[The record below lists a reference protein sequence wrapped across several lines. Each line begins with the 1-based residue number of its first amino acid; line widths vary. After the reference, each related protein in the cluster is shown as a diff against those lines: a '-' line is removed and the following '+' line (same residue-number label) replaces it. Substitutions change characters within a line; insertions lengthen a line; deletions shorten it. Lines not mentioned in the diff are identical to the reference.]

1 MAGGFT
7 NVFDIPNNCN
17 SDVLSNFDPHSC
29 TNHVIVISG
38 NVLLLFMCVV
48 IFFRSNQS
56 SMNPHAN
63 RRCMRV
69 FLTVFNGS
77 LGLIY
82 IIFGIWTII
91 GNLKEKKSLLPIDQ
105 WAIMILQGVVW
116 LLSLSHVSR
125 RRLPKISVIIILLF
139 AVYLCFEAIWD
150 ALVNREMTLISVL
163 NALTLP
169 GAFLFVL
176 CVFTKEKQ
184 TDIKSGSLY
193 EPLETTEYVTP
204 KAQAGTLSKL
214 TFWWLNPLLVTGKA
228 KVLDADDIP
237 KLQPEDSAEMCYSR
251 FMKILETRKERN
263 GSSDS
268 SIMTTLFIWQSK
280 ELMITGLL
288 ALIKVVS
295 LASGPLILRA
305 FIQVCQGKQTFEHE
319 GYYLTMGLFVSKC
332 LESVSERQMNFRNR
346 VIGVQVKS
354 MLCAAIYQKQL
365 RLSNDARMSYSP
377 GEIMNYATV
386 DANRIGE
393 FPFWFHQIWA
403 IGLQICLGIF
413 IIYFSVGV
421 ATFAALLVVI
431 LTVLGNIPLGNLQHK
446 HLTKL
451 MAVQDRRLKAI
462 AEAVTNMKVLKLYA
476 REKHF
481 QKVIEKL
488 RSEEM
493 RLLSAVISQ
502 RGLYIILFW
511 LSPAIVAVVTFYTC
525 YLIGIPLDASNV
537 FTFLATIRIIQEPI
551 RVISDVA
558 AVFIEARVA
567 LTRIIKFLEAPEL
580 QKERKNLVN
589 SGGQAL
595 VIKAEV
601 ISWNIDSSKPTL
613 TDVNVEISTGE
624 KVAICGEVGSGKSTL
639 ISAILGEVPN
649 IKGAI
654 EVVGKVAYVSQTA
667 WIQTG
672 TIRENI
678 LFGSVMNDDKY
689 DEVVKKCSLMKD
701 IEMFPFGDQ
710 TVIGERGVNL
720 SGGQK
725 QRVQLA
731 RALYQNADIYLLDDP
746 FSAVDAH
753 TAASLFKEY
762 IMDAL
767 SSKTVILVTHQVDFL
782 PAFDGILLMANGKI
796 VKTGTYAQ
804 LLDSCKEFQSLVIA
818 LSDTSGSDN
827 LSADGSQQQSKSP
840 NQEIESIYTKELIV
854 GEQEQLIKQEERE
867 AGDTGLKPYKQYLS
881 QSNGYFYFSMSVLSH
896 ILYIIGQFLQNLWL
910 ATNVQD
916 FMVNETIMLLV
927 YMIMAFVMMF
937 FLFGRSY
944 FVVKLGIKASTAVFV
959 KLITSLFRAPMSFY
973 DSTPVGRIISR
984 VSSDLSVVD
993 MELAMKFTIGLGT
1006 TMNTYFSFG
1015 VLAFLTWPILFVII
1029 PTVYLTILL
1038 QKFYYASA
1046 KELMRLDGTSKS
1058 LVASH
1063 LAQSIAGVVTIRAF
1077 GEEDRFFSEHL
1088 NLIDGNASPYFHSFS
1103 ANEWL
1108 IQRLE
1113 MLCAV
1118 VVSSSALAITLLPFD
1133 ASDSGYIGM
1142 ALSYGLSLNIFLVV
1156 SVQFQC
1162 QLSNLIVSV
1171 ERLDQ
1176 YMHINS
1182 EAPEIIED
1190 NRPSRSWPSIGRVI
1204 IDNLK
1209 VRYQPNS
1216 PLVLQGINCVFEG
1229 GHKIGIV
1236 GRTGS
1241 GKTTLISALFR
1252 LVEPADGRIVIDDI
1266 DITSIGLH
1274 DLRSS
1279 FGIIPQEPT
1288 LFSGSIRYNLDPLSE
1303 HSDQQL
1309 WKVLEKCQL
1318 REAIQDKK
1326 EGLDSFV
1333 VQDGSN
1339 WSLGQRQLFCLGRAL
1354 LKRRKILVLD
1364 EATASIDNATD
1375 TIIQKTIREEF
1386 LDCTVITVAHR
1397 IPTVVDCTMVLVMKD
1412 GKVMEYDKPMKLM
1425 NEPASLFAQLVNEY
1439 WSQHKTS

>member
-1 MAGGFT
+1 M
-7 NVFDIPNNCN
+7 
-17 SDVLSNFDPHSC
+17 
-29 TNHVIVISG
+29 
-38 NVLLLFMCVV
+38 
-48 IFFRSNQS
+48 
-56 SMNPHAN
+56 
-63 RRCMRV
+63 
-69 FLTVFNGS
+69 VFNGC
-77 LGLIY
+77 LGLVY
-82 IIFGIWTII
+82 LIFGIWTVVENSRDIASV
-91 GNLKEKKSLLPIDQ
+91 SLV
-105 WAIMILQGVVW
+105 LQGFLWVLALV
-116 LLSLSHVSR
+116 LVR
-125 RRLPKISVIIILLF
+125 RRVLPKICSVLILLF
-139 AVYLCFEAIWD
+139 SCFLCFSSVWD
-150 ALVNREMTLISVL
+150 ASVHGETSLTGVL
-163 NALTLP
+163 NTLTFP
-169 GAFLFVL
+169 GAVLLVL
-176 CVFTKEKQ
+176 CVFMERKQ
-184 TDIKSGSLY
+184 TDAELGALY
-193 EPLETTEYVTP
+193 APLVAKDVVTL
-204 KAQAGTLSKL
+204 KAKAGILSNF
-214 TFWWLNPLLVTGKA
+214 TFWWLNPLLVTGKS

-237 KLQPEDSAEMCYSR
+237 KLQDENKAQMCYST
-251 FMKILETRKERN
+251 FMKILDKRKAERERN
-263 GSSDS
+263 GVVGDPSVLS
-268 SIMTTLFIWQSK
+268 TLFMWQSK
-280 ELMITGLL
+280 RLVITGIF
-288 ALIKVVS
+288 ALVKVLS

-305 FIQVCQGKQTFEHE
+305 FIKVVQGKQTFDHE
-319 GYYLTMGLFVSKC
+319 GYYLTLALFVSKC
-332 LESVSERQMNFRNR
+332 LESLSERQLNFRNR
-346 VIGVQVKS
+346 VTGLQVKS

-377 GEIMNYATV
+377 GQIMNYATV

-393 FPFWFHQIWA
+393 FPFWFHQIWT

-421 ATFAALLVVI
+421 AAFAALLVII
-431 LTVLGNIPLGNLQHK
+431 LTVLGNIPLGKLQHK
-446 HLTKL
+446 ILTKL
-451 MAVQDRRLKAI
+451 MAAQDRRLKAI
-462 AEAVTNMKVLKLYA
+462 TEAVTNMKVLKLYA
-476 REKHF
+476 WEKHF
-481 QKVIEKL
+481 QKAAEKL
-488 RSEEM
+488 RNEEM
-493 RLLSAVISQ
+493 RWLSAVIMQ
-502 RGLYIILFW
+502 RGLYLILFW
-511 LSPAIVAVVTFYTC
+511 SSPVIVATVTFYTC
-525 YLIGIPLDASNV
+525 YFIGIPLDASNV

-551 RVISDVA
+551 RLIADVA

-567 LTRIIKFLEAPEL
+567 LTRIIKFMEAPEL
-580 QKERKNLVN
+580 QKERRNNASIGHGSV
-589 SGGQAL
+589 
-595 VIKAEV
+595 VIKADV
-601 ISWNIDSSKPTL
+601 ISWNDDCSKPTP
-613 TDVNVEISTGE
+613 TDVNLEISAGE

-649 IKGAI
+649 IKGKI
-654 EVVGKVAYVSQTA
+654 EVNGKVAYVSQTA

-672 TIRENI
+672 TVRDNI
-678 LFGSVMNDDKY
+678 LFGSVMSDEKY
-689 DEVVKKCSLMKD
+689 EEVVKKCSLVKD

-710 TVIGERGVNL
+710 TIIGERGVNL

-731 RALYQNADIYLLDDP
+731 RALYQDADMYLLDDP

-753 TAASLFKEY
+753 TAASLFKDY
-762 IMDAL
+762 IMEAL
-767 SSKTVILVTHQVDFL
+767 SSKTVLLVTHQVDFL
-782 PAFDGILLMANGKI
+782 PAFDDILLMADGKI
-796 VKTGTYAQ
+796 VQTGTYA
-804 LLDSCKEFQSLVIA
+804 LLLESCKEFQSLVIA
-818 LSDTSGSDN
+818 LSNTSGSDN
-827 LSADGSQQQSKSP
+827 PLADGPQQRSKSP
-840 NQEIESIYTKELIV
+840 NQEIENVYTGEQIV
-854 GEQEQLIKQEERE
+854 GEQLIKQEERE

-881 QSNGYFYFSMSVLSH
+881 QRSGPRNGYFYFSLSVLSH
-896 ILYIIGQFLQNLWL
+896 FLYIIGLLLQNLWL
-910 ATNVQD
+910 ASEVQGS
-916 FMVNETIMLLV
+916 MANESTMLLV
-927 YMIMAFVMMF
+927 YMAMAFVMMF

-944 FVVKLGIKASTAVFV
+944 YVVKLGTNASIAVFS

-973 DSTPVGRIISR
+973 DSTPIGRIISR

-993 MELAMKFTIGLGT
+993 IELAMKFTIGIGT

-1015 VLAFLTWPILFVII
+1015 IL
-1029 PTVYLTILL
+1029 
-1038 QKFYYASA
+1038 KFYYASA

-1088 NLIDGNASPYFHSFS
+1088 NLIDGNVSPFFHSFS

-1133 ASDSGYIGM
+1133 ASSSGYIGM

-1176 YMHINS
+1176 YMHIRS
-1182 EAPEIIED
+1182 EALEIIEN
-1190 NRPSRSWPSIGRVI
+1190 NRPPTNWPSIGRVVI
-1204 IDNLK
+1204 ENLK
-1209 VRYQPNS
+1209 IRYQPNS
-1216 PLVLQGINCVFEG
+1216 PLVLHGINCVFEG

-1252 LVEPADGRIVIDDI
+1252 LVETTDGKIVIDDI
-1266 DITSIGLH
+1266 DIASIGIH

-1288 LFSGSIRYNLDPLSE
+1288 LFSGSIRFNLDPLSE
-1303 HSDQQL
+1303 HSDQEI

-1326 EGLDSFV
+1326 EGLDSLV

-1364 EATASIDNATD
+1364 EATASIDNTTD

-1386 LDCTVITVAHR
+1386 KDCTVITVAHR

-1425 NEPASLFAQLVNEY
+1425 NDSDSLFAQLVNEY

>member
-1 MAGGFT
+1 MRKMG
-7 NVFDIPNNCN
+7 
-17 SDVLSNFDPHSC
+17 LM
-29 TNHVIVISG
+29 G
-38 NVLLLFMCVV
+38 NVQMVMHKAY
-48 IFFRSNQS
+48 R
-56 SMNPHAN
+56 
-63 RRCMRV
+63 
-69 FLTVFNGS
+69 
-77 LGLIY
+77 
-82 IIFGIWTII
+82 
-91 GNLKEKKSLLPIDQ
+91 
-105 WAIMILQGVVW
+105 
-116 LLSLSHVSR
+116 
-125 RRLPKISVIIILLF
+125 
-139 AVYLCFEAIWD
+139 
-150 ALVNREMTLISVL
+150 TLIVGPTSFHTCDLVALWKNVWDGSVHRKTTLTGVL
-163 NALTLP
+163 NALTFP
-169 GAFLFVL
+169 GAVLFVL
-176 CVFTKEKQ
+176 CVFMERKP
-184 TDIKSGSLY
+184 TDSSLY
-193 EPLETTEYVTP
+193 EPLQANTDIVTDTDVVTP
-204 KAQAGTLSKL
+204 KARAGTLSIL
-214 TFWWLNPLLVTGKA
+214 TFWWLNPLLLKGKT
-228 KVLDADDIP
+228 KVLDANEIP
-237 KLQPEDSAEMCYSR
+237 KLQHEDRAETCYSK
-251 FMKILETRKERN
+251 FMKILEKRKAESVT
-263 GSSDS
+263 GDPYMLS
-268 SIMTTLFIWQSK
+268 TLFVWQSK
-280 ELMITGLL
+280 QLVITGLF
-288 ALIKVVS
+288 ALIKVLS
-295 LASGPLILRA
+295 LASGPIILRA
-305 FIQVCQGKQTFEHE
+305 FIKVCQGKQTFEHE
-319 GYYLTMGLFVSKC
+319 GYYLTLGLFISKC
-332 LESVSERQMNFRNR
+332 LESVAERQMNFRNR

-354 MLCAAIYQKQL
+354 MLCAAIFRKQL

-377 GEIMNYATV
+377 GQIMNYATV

-393 FPFWFHQIWA
+393 FPFWFHQIWT
-403 IGLQICLGIF
+403 IGLQIFLGIF

-421 ATFAALLVVI
+421 AAFTALLVII
-431 LTVLGNIPLGNLQHK
+431 LTVLGNIPLGNLQQK
-446 HLTKL
+446 ILTKL
-451 MAVQDRRLKAI
+451 MAAQDRRLKAI
-462 AEAVTNMKVLKLYA
+462 TEAITNMKILKLYA
-476 REKHF
+476 WESHF
-481 QKVIEKL
+481 QKAAEKL
-488 RSEEM
+488 RNEEM
-493 RLLSAVISQ
+493 RWLSAVISQ
-502 RGLYIILFW
+502 R
-511 LSPAIVAVVTFYTC
+511 
-525 YLIGIPLDASNV
+525 
-537 FTFLATIRIIQEPI
+537 ATIRIIQEPI
-551 RVISDVA
+551 RLIADTA

-567 LTRIIKFLEAPEL
+567 LTRILNFLEAPEL
-580 QKERKNLVN
+580 QKERKKHVN
-589 SGGQAL
+589 IGNQSLIINAD
-595 VIKAEV
+595 A
-601 ISWNIDSSKPTL
+601 ISWNNDDSKPTL
-613 TDVNVEISTGE
+613 TGVNFEIPTGE

-649 IKGAI
+649 IKGTI
-654 EVVGKVAYVSQTA
+654 EVYGKIAYVSQTA

-672 TIRENI
+672 TVRENI
-678 LFGSVMNDDKY
+678 LFGSVMDEEKY
-689 DEVVKKCSLMKD
+689 EEVVKKCSLVKD

-710 TVIGERGVNL
+710 TIIGERGVNL

-731 RALYQNADIYLLDDP
+731 RALYQDADIYLLDDP

-762 IMDAL
+762 IMEAL
-767 SSKTVILVTHQVDFL
+767 SSKTVLLVTHQVDFL
-782 PAFDGILLMANGKI
+782 PAFDDILLMADGKI

-804 LLDSCKEFQSLVIA
+804 LLDSCKEFQILVIA
-818 LSDTSGSDN
+818 LSTTSGSDS
-827 LSADGSQQQSKSP
+827 LSADSSQQQSNSA
-840 NQEIESIYTKELIV
+840 NQEIENVYVKEQIV
-854 GEQEQLIKQEERE
+854 GEQLIKQEERA

-881 QSNGYFYFSMSVLSH
+881 QNKGYFYFSLSVLSH
-896 ILYIIGQFLQNLWL
+896 LLYIIGMLLQNVWL
-910 ATNVQD
+910 AAKVQD
-916 FMVNETIMLLV
+916 STANQSTMLLV
-927 YMIMAFVMMF
+927 YTILAFVMMF

-944 FVVKLGIKASTAVFV
+944 FVVKLGTKASIAVFS

-993 MELAMKFTIGLGT
+993 IELAMKFTIGLGT
-1006 TMNTYFSFG
+1006 TMNTYVSFG
-1015 VLAFLTWPILFVII
+1015 ILVFLTWPILFVII
-1029 PTVYLTILL
+1029 PTVYVTILL
-1038 QKFYYASA
+1038 QRYYYASA

-1077 GEEDRFFSEHL
+1077 GEEDRFFSEHM
-1088 NLIDGNASPYFHSFS
+1088 NLINGNASPFFHSFS

-1133 ASDSGYIGM
+1133 ASASGYIGM

-1156 SVQFQC
+1156 SVQYQC

-1176 YMHINS
+1176 YMHIKS

-1190 NRPSRSWPSIGRVI
+1190 NRPSRSWPSIGRVVI
-1204 IDNLK
+1204 ENLK
-1209 VRYQPNS
+1209 IRYQPNS
-1216 PLVLQGINCVFEG
+1216 PLVLHGISCVFEG

-1252 LVEPADGRIVIDDI
+1252 LVEPTDGRIVIDDL

-1288 LFSGSIRYNLDPLSE
+1288 LFTGSIRYNLDPLSE
-1303 HSDQQL
+1303 HSDQEI

-1318 REAIQDKK
+1318 REVIQDKK
-1326 EGLDSFV
+1326 EGLDSLV

-1386 LDCTVITVAHR
+1386 KDCTVITVAHR

-1412 GKVMEYDKPMKLM
+1412 GKVMEYDKPVTLM

>member
-1 MAGGFT
+1 MLS
-7 NVFDIPNNCN
+7 VFDPYT
-17 SDVLSNFDPHSC
+17 C
-29 TNHVIVISG
+29 TNHVTVMSV
-38 NVLLLFMCVV
+38 NALLLFMCVLL
-48 IFFRSNQS
+48 FFRSNTS
-56 SMNPHAN
+56 SKKLLSSVNK
-63 RRCMRV
+63 RWLSV
-69 FLTVFNGS
+69 FSTVFNGC
-77 LGLIY
+77 LGLVY
-82 IIFGIWTII
+82 LIFGIWTVV
-91 GNLKEKKSLLPIDQ
+91 EKSRDITSLSLV
-105 WAIMILQGVVW
+105 LQGVVW
-116 LLSLSHVSR
+116 LLALILESR
-125 RRLPKISVIIILLF
+125 RALPKICSLLILLF
-139 AVYLCFEAIWD
+139 SCFLCFPAIWD
-150 ALVNREMTLISVL
+150 ASVHGETSLTEVL
-163 NALTLP
+163 NTLTFP
-169 GAFLFVL
+169 GAVLLVL
-176 CVFTKEKQ
+176 CVFMERKQ
-184 TDIKSGSLY
+184 TDPELGALY
-193 EPLETTEYVTP
+193 APLVTEDVVTP
-204 KAQAGTLSKL
+204 KAKAGILSNL
-214 TFWWLNPLLVTGKA
+214 TFWWLNPLLVTGKS

-237 KLQPEDSAEMCYSR
+237 KLQDENKAQMCYST
-251 FMKILETRKERN
+251 FMKILDKRKAERERK
-263 GSSDS
+263 GVVGDLSVLS
-268 SIMTTLFIWQSK
+268 TLFMWQSK
-280 ELMITGLL
+280 RLVTTGIF
-288 ALIKVVS
+288 ALVKVLS

-305 FIQVCQGKQTFEHE
+305 FIKVVQGKQTFDHE
-319 GYYLTMGLFVSKC
+319 GYYLTLALFISKC
-332 LESVSERQMNFRNR
+332 LESLSERQLNFRNR
-346 VIGVQVKS
+346 VTGLQVKS

-365 RLSNDARMSYSP
+365 RLSNNARMSYSP
-377 GEIMNYATV
+377 GQIMNYATV

-393 FPFWFHQIWA
+393 FPFWFHQIWT

-421 ATFAALLVVI
+421 AAFAALLVII
-431 LTVLGNIPLGNLQHK
+431 LTVLGNIPLGKLQHK
-446 HLTKL
+446 ILTKL
-451 MAVQDRRLKAI
+451 MAAQDRRLKAI
-462 AEAVTNMKVLKLYA
+462 TEAVSNMKVLKLYA
-476 REKHF
+476 WEKHF
-481 QKVIEKL
+481 QKAAEKL
-488 RSEEM
+488 RNEEM
-493 RLLSAVISQ
+493 RWLSAVIMQ
-502 RGLYIILFW
+502 RGLYLILFW
-511 LSPAIVAVVTFYTC
+511 SSPAIVATVTFYTC

-551 RVISDVA
+551 RLIADVA

-580 QKERKNLVN
+580 QKERRNNV
-589 SGGQAL
+589 SVGHGS
-595 VIKAEV
+595 VIIKADV
-601 ISWNIDSSKPTL
+601 VSWNDDCSKPTL
-613 TDVNVEISTGE
+613 TDLNVEISAGE

-649 IKGAI
+649 IKGKI
-654 EVVGKVAYVSQTA
+654 EVNGKVAYVSQTA

-672 TIRENI
+672 TVRDNI
-678 LFGSVMNDDKY
+678 LFGSVMDDEKY
-689 DEVVKKCSLMKD
+689 EEVVKKCSLVKD

-710 TVIGERGVNL
+710 TIIGERGVNL

-731 RALYQNADIYLLDDP
+731 RALYQDADIYLLDDP

-753 TAASLFKEY
+753 TAASLFKDY
-762 IMDAL
+762 IMGAL
-767 SSKTVILVTHQVDFL
+767 SSKTVLLVTHQVDFL
-782 PAFDGILLMANGKI
+782 PAFDDVLLMADGKI
-796 VKTGTYAQ
+796 VQKGTYAQ
-804 LLDSCKEFQSLVIA
+804 LLESCKEFQSLVIA
-818 LSDTSGSDN
+818 LSNTSG
-827 LSADGSQQQSKSP
+827 SADGSQHLAKSP
-840 NQEIESIYTKELIV
+840 NQEIENVYTREQIV
-854 GEQEQLIKQEERE
+854 GEQLIKQEERE

-881 QSNGYFYFSMSVLSH
+881 QRSGKRDGYFYFSLSVLSH
-896 ILYIIGQFLQNLWL
+896 FLYIIGLFLQNLWL
-910 ATNVQD
+910 ASEVQGS
-916 FMVNETIMLLV
+916 MVNESTMLLV
-927 YMIMAFVMMF
+927 YMVMAFVMMF

-944 FVVKLGIKASTAVFV
+944 YVVKLGTNASMAVFS

-973 DSTPVGRIISR
+973 DSTPIGRIISR
-984 VSSDLSVVD
+984 LSSDLSVVD
-993 MELAMKFTIGLGT
+993 IELAMKFTVGIGT

-1015 VLAFLTWPILFVII
+1015 ILAFLTWPILFVII
-1029 PTVYLTILL
+1029 PTVYVTILL

-1088 NLIDGNASPYFHSFS
+1088 NLIDGNASPFFHSFS

-1133 ASDSGYIGM
+1133 ASASGYIGM

-1176 YMHINS
+1176 YMHIRS
-1182 EAPEIIED
+1182 EAPEIIEN
-1190 NRPSRSWPSIGRVI
+1190 NRPPTNWPSIGRVVVE
-1204 IDNLK
+1204 NLK
-1209 VRYQPNS
+1209 IRYQPNS
-1216 PLVLQGINCVFEG
+1216 PLVLHGINCLFEG

-1241 GKTTLISALFR
+1241 GKTTLISALFC
-1252 LVEPADGRIVIDDI
+1252 LVEPTDGKIVIDDI

-1303 HSDQQL
+1303 HSDQEI

-1326 EGLDSFV
+1326 EGLDSLV

-1386 LDCTVITVAHR
+1386 KDCTVITVAHR

-1425 NEPASLFAQLVNEY
+1425 NDPASLFAQLVNEY
-1439 WSQHKTS
+1439 WSQH